1 MKILSGNKI
10 LKNDYLSVRKTGSF
24 SFIFQNFYQENM
36 CVCVCVYLKLEKVI
50 SLKRD
55 PNDLKN

>member
-1 MKILSGNKI
+1 MIIFLLEKQDLF
-10 LKNDYLSVRKTGSF
+10 LF
-24 SFIFQNFYQENM
+24 FIFQIFYQEN
-36 CVCVCVYLKLEKVI
+36 VCMCVYLKLEKVI

>member
-1 MKILSGNKI
+1 M
-10 LKNDYLSVRKTGSF
+10 KNDYLSVGKTGSF
-24 SFIFQNFYQENM
+24 SFFYFPNFLPRK

-55 PNDLKN
+55 PNDLKNKNSL

>member
-1 MKILSGNKI
+1 MIIFLLEKQE
-10 LKNDYLSVRKTGSF
+10 SF
-24 SFIFQNFYQENM
+24 SFIFQIFYQENM